1 MVTERRKLELENITE
16 IESMINKSVKEEK
29 ESKELFSKEDIE
41 VKTDVDLDETSS
53 ISRLLFLCDELELD
67 NFRKALKYLMQLR
80 LSKGRK
86 SRKEYIDSIKKEQLL
101 GINGGQNLGGF
112 QNGRLG

>member
-1 MVTERRKLELENITE
+1 MVSEKRQAELKDITQ
-16 IESMINKSVKEEK
+16 IEDLISKSVKEDK

-112 QNGRLG
+112 QNGRFN